1 MFLGYYN
8 YSRPKYRETEISV
21 TNEMILVQENECEA
35 QVTQP
40 KSEKSTK
47 QQESDQP
54 DSIQRYNNQLSST
67 TRRNDSLKF
76 QVILL
81 KVFANSCQFV
91 LGHCSSGVRYG
102 CIILFV
108 PCTRARNQA

>member
-8 YSRPKYRETEISV
+8 DSRSKYRETEISM
-21 TNEMILVQENECEA
+21 TNEMILIQENECEA

-40 KSEKSTK
+40 KSERSTK
-47 QQESDQP
+47 QQKAINQ
-54 DSIQRYNNQLSST
+54 IQSKDILSST
-67 TRRNDSLKF
+67 TRRNDPLKF
-76 QVILL
+76 RVILL

-91 LGHCSSGVRYG
+91 FGHCSSGGRYG